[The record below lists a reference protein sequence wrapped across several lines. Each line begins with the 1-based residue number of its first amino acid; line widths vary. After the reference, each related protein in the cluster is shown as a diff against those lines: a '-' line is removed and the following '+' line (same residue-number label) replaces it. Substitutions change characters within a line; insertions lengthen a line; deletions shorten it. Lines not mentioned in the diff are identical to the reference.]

1 MKVWE
6 RFFLTGEKG
15 LFEKNRE
22 AVNEY
27 LTAVVQ
33 AVDIIFLF
41 LMGVMTCVS
50 YGFNYNIMFKAV
62 YSSFFAGAL
71 LFFAFL
77 RIFKRFIKR
86 HPLFFIYF
94 FFFCF
99 LVFTV
104 LANFAADKPQDY
116 VSSVC
121 AIFIIPLVI
130 LDRTLRVNIFVS
142 IALVA
147 CLVLSYF
154 YKGPSYMARDSVNL
168 CMYYFAGMA
177 LGRSVR
183 LSRLRGY
190 DTERILTVERN
201 TDSLTKLANRRK
213 LFEYLRRGDQN
224 VLMRPTGMFMIDIDK
239 FKQYN
244 DHYGHRAG
252 DICLGLVG
260 KCFAEY
266 GEKNKM
272 KFFRYGGEEFCGLC
286 WTKDYMELA
295 SCAEGLLQAVRDLRI
310 LFNID
315 GTASGVVTISIG
327 YAYFDRDKEDYNF
340 ETMIKIADSA
350 LYSAKSH
357 GRNCARGS

>member
-6 RFFLTGEKG
+6 RFFLTGEKS
-15 LFEKNRE
+15 LFENNRE

-27 LTAVVQ
+27 LNAVVQ
-33 AVDIIFLF
+33 AVNIIFLV

-50 YGFNYNIMFKAV
+50 CGFNYNLMFKAV
-62 YSSFFAGAL
+62 YSSFFAGSV

-77 RIFKRFIKR
+77 RLFKKFAKR

-94 FFFCF
+94 FFLCF

-104 LANFAADKPQDY
+104 LANFAADNPQDY

-121 AIFIIPLVI
+121 AIFIIPVAI
-130 LDRTLRVNIFVS
+130 LDRTFRVNIFVTA
-142 IALVA
+142 ALVV

-154 YKGPSYMARDSVNL
+154 YKGPNYLARDSVNL
-168 CMYYFAGMA
+168 CMYYLAGMG

-224 VLMRPTGMFMIDIDK
+224 TLMRPNGMFMIDIDH

-252 DICLGLVG
+252 DICLGLIG
-260 KCFAEY
+260 KCFADF
-266 GEKNKM
+266 GQKNNVR
-272 KFFRYGGEEFCGLC
+272 FFRYGGEEFCGLC

-295 SCAEGLLQAVRDLRI
+295 SCAEDLLEAVRHLNI
-310 LFNID
+310 MFNID
-315 GTASGVVTISIG
+315 GNPSGIVTISAG
-327 YAYFDRDKEDYNF
+327 YSYFDRDKDNYNF
-340 ETMIKIADSA
+340 ESMIKITDAA

>member
-1 MKVWE
+1 MGFWKII
-6 RFFLTGEKG
+6 FLTGEKG
-15 LFEKNRE
+15 LFEKNRDS
-22 AVNEY
+22 VNEY
-27 LTAVVQ
+27 LSAVVQ
-33 AVDIIFLF
+33 VVTIIMIA
-41 LMGVMTCVS
+41 LMGIMTFVS
-50 YGFNYNIMFKAV
+50 MRWNYSVMFKTV
-62 YSSFFAGAL
+62 YSSFLAASA

-77 RIFKRFIKR
+77 RLFKRFFKR

-94 FFFCF
+94 FFTGF
-99 LVFTV
+99 LAFTI
-104 LANFAADKPQDY
+104 LANFAADYAQDY

-121 AIFIIPLVI
+121 AIFIIPVAV
-130 LDRTLRVNIFVS
+130 LDRTYRVNIFVT
-142 IALVA
+142 IALVL
-147 CLVLSYF
+147 CIVLSYF
-154 YKGPSYMARDSVNL
+154 YKGPVFLARDSVNL
-168 CMYYFAGMA
+168 CMYYLAGIA

-190 DTERILTVERN
+190 DTERVLTVERN

-260 KCFAEY
+260 KCFAEF

-295 SCAEGLLQAVRDLRI
+295 ACAEGLLQAVRDLRI

-327 YAYFDRDKEDYNF
+327 YAYFDREKESYNF